1 MEVSTAVCLTGANF
15 SWNES
20 NTTLNYLWW
29 NVKCFAGKVGW
40 QFCVYFPVYWFV
52 EKNVLFCWTTLRFA
66 VNFYTN
72 APYLCLMRYFISAWW
87 LFIHQKRLLL
97 LEQFTSLQCD
107 IHFRIIRN
115 AATKWQFAWNESTV
129 IIVYMCENLSFTQ
142 MEQIEQQLVKDVT
155 LSAKREVT

>member
-1 MEVSTAVCLTGANF
+1 
-15 SWNES
+15 
-20 NTTLNYLWW
+20 
-29 NVKCFAGKVGW
+29 
-40 QFCVYFPVYWFV
+40 
-52 EKNVLFCWTTLRFA
+52 
-66 VNFYTN
+66 
-72 APYLCLMRYFISAWW
+72 MRYFISAWW

-97 LEQFTSLQCD
+97 LEQLTSLQCD